1 MSVTKQLYQLQEV
14 DLEIESTERT
24 LRQVAGKIG
33 ESEKVVRVRSRLA
46 SEQQHLEELR
56 HQQHSLEW
64 EVDDLGT
71 KIAKIEQKLYGGSI
85 GNPKELANFQQEA
98 EGMKLRRGQLEDKT
112 LDIMDRVERAAA
124 SVDTTI
130 SELEKLEDK
139 WQSEQ
144 QRLSAE
150 AEQLKSTLSE
160 LGQKRQRLSSDID
173 TEMVELY
180 QQLKNQKGTAV
191 ARVEQGMCRGCR
203 ISLSASESQRVRSGG
218 LTQCSS
224 CGRILFLA

>member
-1 MSVTKQLYQLQEV
+1 MRVVKQLYQLQEV
-14 DLEIESTERT
+14 DSEIESTEQA
-24 LRQVAGKIG
+24 LKQVTGKIG
-33 ESEKVVRVRSRLA
+33 ESKGVVRVRGRLA

-71 KIAKIEQKLYGGSI
+71 KIARIEQKLYGGSI

-124 SVDTTI
+124 RVDTTI
-130 SELEKLEDK
+130 SELERLEDK

-144 QRLSAE
+144 KQLSVE
-150 AEQLKSTLSE
+150 AERLKTTLSGLE
-160 LGQKRQRLSSDID
+160 QKRQRLSSEID

-180 QQLKNQKGTAV
+180 QQLKKQKGAAV
-191 ARVEQGMCRGCR
+191 AKVEQGICRGCR

>member
-14 DLEIESTERT
+14 DLELESTERT
-24 LRQVAGKIG
+24 LRQVTDKIG
-33 ESEKVVRVRSRLA
+33 ESEEVVRVRGRLA
-46 SEQQHLEELR
+46 SEQQHLEELK

-130 SELEKLEDK
+130 SELKILEDK

-144 QRLSAE
+144 QQLSSE

-160 LGQKRQRLSSDID
+160 LEQKRQRLSSEID

-180 QQLKNQKGTAV
+180 QQLKKQKGTAV

-203 ISLSASESQRVRSGG
+203 ISLSASESQRARSGG

>member
-14 DLEIESTERT
+14 DLELESTERT
-24 LRQVAGKIG
+24 LRQVTDKIG
-33 ESEKVVRVRSRLA
+33 ESEEVVRVRGRLA
-46 SEQQHLEELR
+46 SEQQHLEELK

-130 SELEKLEDK
+130 SELKTLEDK
-139 WQSEQ
+139 WQGEQ
-144 QRLSAE
+144 QQLSAE
-150 AEQLKSTLSE
+150 AEQLKTTLSE
-160 LGQKRQRLSSDID
+160 LGQKRQRLSSEID

-180 QQLKNQKGTAV
+180 QQLKKQKGTAV

-203 ISLSASESQRVRSGG
+203 ISLSASESQRARSGG

>member
-14 DLEIESTERT
+14 DLELESTERT
-24 LRQVAGKIG
+24 LRQVTDKIG
-33 ESEKVVRVRSRLA
+33 ESEEVVRVRGRLA
-46 SEQQHLEELR
+46 SEQQHLEELK

-124 SVDTTI
+124 SVDTTV
-130 SELEKLEDK
+130 SELKTLEDK
-139 WQSEQ
+139 WQGEQ
-144 QRLSAE
+144 QQLSAE
-150 AEQLKSTLSE
+150 AEQLKTTLSE
-160 LGQKRQRLSSDID
+160 LGQKRQRLSSEID

-180 QQLKNQKGTAV
+180 QQLKKQKGTAV

-203 ISLSASESQRVRSGG
+203 ISLSASESQRARSGG

>member
-14 DLEIESTERT
+14 DLELESTERT
-24 LRQVAGKIG
+24 LRQVTDKIG
-33 ESEKVVRVRSRLA
+33 ESEEVVRVRGRLA

-112 LDIMDRVERAAA
+112 LDIMDRVERAVA
-124 SVDTTI
+124 SVDTTV
-130 SELEKLEDK
+130 SELKTLEDK
-139 WQSEQ
+139 WQGEQ
-144 QRLSAE
+144 QQLSAE

-160 LGQKRQRLSSDID
+160 LGQKRQRLSSEID
-173 TEMVELY
+173 TEMAELY
-180 QQLKNQKGTAV
+180 QQLKKQKGTAV
-191 ARVEQGMCRGCR
+191 AKVEQGMCRGCR
-203 ISLSASESQRVRSGG
+203 ISLSASESQRARSGG

>member
-1 MSVTKQLYQLQEV
+1 MSVVKQLYQLQEV
-14 DLEIESTERT
+14 DSEIESTEQT
-24 LRQVAGKIG
+24 LRQVTGKIR

-56 HQQHSLEW
+56 HQQRSLEW

-85 GNPKELANFQQEA
+85 GDPKELANFQQEA

-112 LDIMDRVERAAA
+112 LDIMDRMERAAA
-124 SVDTTI
+124 SVDTTV
-130 SELEKLEDK
+130 SELERLEDK

-144 QRLSAE
+144 KQLSVE
-150 AEQLKSTLSE
+150 AERLKTTLSE
-160 LGQKRQRLSSDID
+160 LEQKRQRLSSDID

-203 ISLSASESQRVRSGG
+203 ISLSASESQRARSGG

>member
-1 MSVTKQLYQLQEV
+1 MSVVKQLYQLQEV
-14 DLEIESTERT
+14 DSEIESTEQA
-24 LRQVAGKIG
+24 LRQVTGKIG
-33 ESEKVVRVRSRLA
+33 ESEEVVRVRGRLA

-130 SELEKLEDK
+130 SELERLEDK

-144 QRLSAE
+144 KQLSVE
-150 AEQLKSTLSE
+150 AERLKTTLSE
-160 LGQKRQRLSSDID
+160 LGQKRQRLSSEID
-173 TEMVELY
+173 AEMVELY
-180 QQLKNQKGTAV
+180 QQLKKQKGTAV
-191 ARVEQGMCRGCR
+191 ARVEQGICRGCR
-203 ISLSASESQRVRSGG
+203 ISLSASESQRARSGS
-218 LTQCSS
+218 LAQCSS

>member
-24 LRQVAGKIG
+24 LRQVTGKIG

-71 KIAKIEQKLYGGSI
+71 KIARIEQKLYGGSI

-112 LDIMDRVERAAA
+112 LDIMDRVERAVA
-124 SVDTTI
+124 SVDTTS
-130 SELEKLEDK
+130 SELERLEDK

-144 QRLSAE
+144 KQLSVE
-150 AEQLKSTLSE
+150 AERLKTTLSE
-160 LGQKRQRLSSDID
+160 LDQKRQRLSSEID

-180 QQLKNQKGTAV
+180 QQLKKQKGTAV
-191 ARVEQGMCRGCR
+191 AKVEQGICRGCR
-203 ISLSASESQRVRSGG
+203 ISLSASESQRVRSGD
-218 LTQCSS
+218 LSQCSS

>member
-14 DLEIESTERT
+14 DLELESTERT
-24 LRQVAGKIG
+24 LRQVTDKIG
-33 ESEKVVRVRSRLA
+33 ESEEVVRVRGRLA

-112 LDIMDRVERAAA
+112 LDIMDRVERAVA
-124 SVDTTI
+124 SVDTTV
-130 SELEKLEDK
+130 SELKTLEDK
-139 WQSEQ
+139 WQGEQ
-144 QRLSAE
+144 QQLSAE
-150 AEQLKSTLSE
+150 AEQLKTTLSE
-160 LGQKRQRLSSDID
+160 LGQKRQRLSSEID

-180 QQLKNQKGTAV
+180 QQLKKQKGTAV

>member
-1 MSVTKQLYQLQEV
+1 MSVVKQLYQLQEV
-14 DLEIESTERT
+14 DSEIESTEQA
-24 LRQVAGKIG
+24 LRQVTGKIG
-33 ESEKVVRVRSRLA
+33 ESEEVVRVRGRLT

-130 SELEKLEDK
+130 SELERLEDK

-144 QRLSAE
+144 KQLSVE
-150 AEQLKSTLSE
+150 AERLKTTLSE
-160 LGQKRQRLSSDID
+160 LEQKRQRLSSEID

-180 QQLKNQKGTAV
+180 QQLKKQKGTAV
-191 ARVEQGMCRGCR
+191 ARVEQGICRGCR
-203 ISLSASESQRVRSGG
+203 ISLSASESQRARSGG

>member
-14 DLEIESTERT
+14 DLELESTERT
-24 LRQVAGKIG
+24 LRQVTDKIG
-33 ESEKVVRVRSRLA
+33 ESEEVVRVRGRLA

-85 GNPKELANFQQEA
+85 GNPKELASFQQEA

-124 SVDTTI
+124 SVDTTV
-130 SELEKLEDK
+130 SELKTLEDK
-139 WQSEQ
+139 WQGEQ
-144 QRLSAE
+144 QQLSAE
-150 AEQLKSTLSE
+150 AEQLKTTLSE
-160 LGQKRQRLSSDID
+160 LGQKRQRLSSEID

-180 QQLKNQKGTAV
+180 QQLKKQKGTAV

-203 ISLSASESQRVRSGG
+203 ISLSASESQRARSGG

>member
-1 MSVTKQLYQLQEV
+1 MRVVKQLYQLQEV
-14 DLEIESTERT
+14 DSEIESTEQA
-24 LRQVAGKIG
+24 LRQVIDKIG
-33 ESEKVVRVRSRLA
+33 ESEKVVRVRGRLA

-71 KIAKIEQKLYGGSI
+71 KIARIEQKLYGGSI

-130 SELEKLEDK
+130 SELERLEDK

-144 QRLSAE
+144 KQLSVE
-150 AEQLKSTLSE
+150 AERLKTTLSE
-160 LGQKRQRLSSDID
+160 LEQKRQRLSSEID

-180 QQLKNQKGTAV
+180 QQLKKQKGTAV
-191 ARVEQGMCRGCR
+191 AKVEQGICRGCR
-203 ISLSASESQRVRSGG
+203 ISLSASESQRARSGG
-218 LTQCSS
+218 LSQCSS

>member
-14 DLEIESTERT
+14 DSELESTERT
-24 LRQVAGKIG
+24 LRQVTDKIG
-33 ESEKVVRVRSRLA
+33 ESEEVVRVRGRLA

-85 GNPKELANFQQEA
+85 GNAKELANFQQEA

-130 SELEKLEDK
+130 SELERLEDK

-144 QRLSAE
+144 QQLSAE
-150 AEQLKSTLSE
+150 AEQLKTTLSE
-160 LGQKRQRLSSDID
+160 LERKRQRLSSEID
-173 TEMVELY
+173 TEVVELY
-180 QQLKNQKGTAV
+180 QQLKKQKGTAV

-203 ISLSASESQRVRSGG
+203 ISLSASESQRARSGG

>member
-1 MSVTKQLYQLQEV
+1 
-14 DLEIESTERT
+14 
-24 LRQVAGKIG
+24 
-33 ESEKVVRVRSRLA
+33 
-46 SEQQHLEELR
+46 
-56 HQQHSLEW
+56 
-64 EVDDLGT
+64 
-71 KIAKIEQKLYGGSI
+71 
-85 GNPKELANFQQEA
+85 
-98 EGMKLRRGQLEDKT
+98 MKLRRGQLEDKT

-130 SELEKLEDK
+130 SELKTLEDK

-144 QRLSAE
+144 QQLSAE

-160 LGQKRQRLSSDID
+160 LEQKRQRLSSEID

-180 QQLKNQKGTAV
+180 QQLKKQKGTAV

-203 ISLSASESQRVRSGG
+203 ISLSASESQRARSGG

>member
-1 MSVTKQLYQLQEV
+1 MSVVKQLYQLQEV
-14 DLEIESTERT
+14 DSEIESTEQA
-24 LRQVAGKIG
+24 LRQVTGKIG
-33 ESEKVVRVRSRLA
+33 ESEEVVRVRGRLA

-130 SELEKLEDK
+130 SELERLEDK

-144 QRLSAE
+144 KQLSVE
-150 AEQLKSTLSE
+150 AERLKTTLSE
-160 LGQKRQRLSSDID
+160 LEQKRQRLSSEID

-180 QQLKNQKGTAV
+180 QQLKKQKGTAV
-191 ARVEQGMCRGCR
+191 ARVEQGICRGCR
-203 ISLSASESQRVRSGG
+203 ISLSASESQRARSGS
-218 LTQCSS
+218 LAQCSS

>member
-14 DLEIESTERT
+14 DLELESTERT
-24 LRQVAGKIG
+24 LRQVTGKIG

-71 KIAKIEQKLYGGSI
+71 KIARIEQKLYGGSI

-112 LDIMDRVERAAA
+112 LDIMDRVERAVA
-124 SVDTTI
+124 SVDTTS
-130 SELEKLEDK
+130 SELERLEDK

-144 QRLSAE
+144 KQLSVE
-150 AEQLKSTLSE
+150 AERLKTTLSE
-160 LGQKRQRLSSDID
+160 LDQKRQRLSSEID

-180 QQLKNQKGTAV
+180 QQLKKQKGTAV
-191 ARVEQGMCRGCR
+191 AKVEQGICRGCR
-203 ISLSASESQRVRSGG
+203 ISLSASESQRVRSGD
-218 LTQCSS
+218 LSQCSS

>member
-1 MSVTKQLYQLQEV
+1 M
-14 DLEIESTERT
+14 EIESTERT

>member
-14 DLEIESTERT
+14 DLELESTERT
-24 LRQVAGKIG
+24 LRQVTDKIG
-33 ESEKVVRVRSRLA
+33 ESEEVVRVRGRLA

-130 SELEKLEDK
+130 SELKTLEDK
-139 WQSEQ
+139 WQGEQ
-144 QRLSAE
+144 QQLSAE

-160 LGQKRQRLSSDID
+160 LEQKRQRLSSEID

-180 QQLKNQKGTAV
+180 QQLKKQKGTAV

-203 ISLSASESQRVRSGG
+203 ISLSASESQRARSGG